1 MVYNKLI
8 IVDSREKPKAISRIL
23 EHFDKNGVPYE
34 VSKLLF
40 GDYMDYNQPQ
50 IVIDRKQNIA
60 ELAKNC
66 TIEHERFRNE
76 MDKAR
81 KAGAR
86 LVILVEQNR
95 YKDRDETVEVRSIE
109 DLIRWS
115 SPHTQVRGEK
125 VYRVLASWSSK
136 YPICVQ
142 FCDKRQTGRKILE
155 ILYTGRTEAQRGSNG
170 KKGLDNFIPRPNGNR
185 PEVAGRGTDRAANDR
200 SVRVRGGRRS

>member
-1 MVYNKLI
+1 MVYNKYI
-8 IVDSREKPKAISRIL
+8 IVDTREKPKAISRIL

-40 GDYMDYNQPQ
+40 GDYMDYNRPQ

-66 TIEHERFRNE
+66 TIEHERFRRE
-76 MDKAR
+76 LERVKAT
-81 KAGAR
+81 GSE

-95 YKDRDETVEVRSIE
+95 YKDRGETVEVRGIE

-142 FCDKRQTGRKILE
+142 FCDKRSTGRKILE
-155 ILYTGRTEAQRGSNG
+155 ILYTGRTDAQRG
-170 KKGLDNFIPRPNGNR
+170 K
-185 PEVAGRGTDRAANDR
+185 
-200 SVRVRGGRRS
+200 